1 MTKYKHILYIY
12 DKQERTKILRK
23 LDSKYFRDY
32 FKNSNICSFIILSRK
47 LKVNIS
53 ILTQFL
59 LLANW

>member
-1 MTKYKHILYIY
+1 MINRKERKFLENSTQNIL
-12 DKQERTKILRK
+12 ETILK
-23 LDSKYFRDY
+23 T
-32 FKNSNICSFIILSRK
+32 NICSFIILSRK